1 MRIRRVLTY
10 FNWRGDIRLTAARRP
25 TDANGV
31 PLLIPC
37 ERAAVAGDAA
47 KSPALR
53 EDRESS

>member
-1 MRIRRVLTY
+1 MRIRRALTY

-47 KSPALR
+47 KSAALR
-53 EDRESS
+53 DERQR